1 MQKVLSSKLC
11 AVPLGLLY
19 VNSAMRHTAKSN
31 LLNKIKI
38 SDFMAILL
46 SLDYSKFERF
56 SNIADKISI
65 KLIST
70 FFECEVLAVVPD
82 RYSFKKLLKE
92 YTGQKTQLTYRKF
105 ELLITANFQI
115 QSYPGN
121 SNKKT
126 NLVRHLFQK

>member
-1 MQKVLSSKLC
+1 
-11 AVPLGLLY
+11 
-19 VNSAMRHTAKSN
+19 
-31 LLNKIKI
+31 
-38 SDFMAILL
+38 MAILL

-82 RYSFKKLLKE
+82 RYGFKKLLKE